1 MVTKQK
7 KKDITQ
13 LVLVLFVIVVINVLS
28 QYAFTRID
36 FTKEK
41 RYSLSQI
48 SINILQ
54 NLKKPVKVTVYLEG
68 EFPSGFKRLRN
79 ATKDLLSDYKAYAGT
94 NLTFEFIDP
103 AEGKNPEEQQAFF
116 DELSQIGIEPTNL
129 SVNTESG
136 LTQKVIFPAAMVAV
150 EGKEIPVKLLQTRI
164 GLSPE
169 EVLNNSIQNLEYAFS
184 LAIKKAS
191 SGGKPRVGFTE
202 GHGELSDL
210 QLQDA
215 MKSLADG
222 YEAGRINL
230 SEITFAGLDKLKV
243 MVIAK
248 PATAF
253 TELEKY
259 KIDQFLMR
267 GGKIIWSI
275 DQVSA
280 DLDSMRRTAGGE
292 QLAFQN
298 KLNIDDQ
305 LFTYGVRINYDL
317 IGDMN
322 CGQIPVNV
330 GAVGDQPQIQMVPW
344 LFYPIIMPV
353 STHPLV
359 KNLDGI
365 KTEFVNTIDTIAT
378 KDVRKTNILTT
389 SPYNRELQAP
399 TIISLNMIEETPD
412 PKLFQSE
419 PKAVGVLLEGFFKSN
434 FLNRAIPDGVTAAE
448 ETVSKSKLTKM
459 LVFSDGDVF
468 KNQISE
474 KDGSIFPLGYD
485 RYSQQSFG
493 NKNFL
498 LNAVD
503 YLTDDSGLITLRS
516 KEIKLR
522 LLDKGKLVEQKTT
535 WQLINMIIPLIMLV
549 VFGIFQHIYRRRK
562 YAA

>member
-215 MKSLADG
+215 MKSLSDG

-330 GAVGDQPQIQMVPW
+330 GVVGDQPQIQMVPW

-389 SPYNRELQAP
+389 SPYNRELKAP

-434 FLNRAIPDGVTAAE
+434 FLNRAIPDGVITAE

>member
-1 MVTKQK
+1 MVNKQK

-13 LVLVLFVIVVINVLS
+13 LILVLFGIIVINVLS

-48 SINILQ
+48 SIDILQ
-54 NLKKPVKVTVYLEG
+54 NLEKPVTITVYLEG

-79 ATKDLLSDYKAYAGT
+79 ATKDLLADYKAYAGT
-94 NLTFEFIDP
+94 NLTFEFVDP
-103 AEGKNPEEQQAFF
+103 AEGKNAEEQQAFF
-116 DELSQIGIEPTNL
+116 DELTQIGIEPTNL
-129 SVNTESG
+129 SVKTESG
-136 LTQKVIFPAAMVAV
+136 LTQKIIFPAAMVAV

-215 MKSLADG
+215 IKSLADG

-230 SEITFAGLDKLKV
+230 TDITFAGLDKLKV

-248 PATAF
+248 PATEF
-253 TELEKY
+253 SELEKY

-280 DLDSMRRTAGGE
+280 DLDSMRKTAGGE
-292 QLAFQN
+292 QLAFQK
-298 KLNIDDQ
+298 KLNLDDQ
-305 LFTYGVRINYDL
+305 LFTYGIRINYDL

-378 KDVRKTNILTT
+378 KDVKKTILLTT

-399 TIISLNMIEETPD
+399 TIVSLNMIEETPD
-412 PKLFQSE
+412 PKLFQSQ
-419 PKAVGVLLEGFFKSN
+419 PKAVSVLLEGFFKSN
-434 FLNRAIPDGVTAAE
+434 FLNRAIPDGVTTAE
-448 ETVSKSKLTKM
+448 ATVSKSKLTKM

-474 KDGSIFPLGYD
+474 KDGSVFPLGYD

-522 LLDKGKLVEQKTT
+522 LLDKGKLVAQKTT

>member
-434 FLNRAIPDGVTAAE
+434 FLNRAIPDGVTTAE